1 MSGTESEGHEAT
13 EAFRSDLR
21 SWLAANFTDTVA
33 ASIRQ
38 PDGASA
44 LRAHRDWNA
53 ALVDAGYGAI
63 AWPAEY
69 GGRDADIL
77 QQLAYNEEMAATRA
91 PGPVNAIG
99 VANIAPAIMAYGTS
113 DQKQRFLRPMLRGD
127 ELWSQGMS
135 EPDSGSDLASLKCS
149 AVRDGD
155 DFVVNGQKTW
165 NSNGDVADW
174 CQLYVRT
181 NADAPKHQGI
191 TALLIDMTT
200 PGVEA
205 RPIKTMAGEAG
216 FSELFF
222 TDARFP
228 ASALL
233 GQVDAGWGV
242 ATNTLSHERAGVASM
257 YLSVRQQFDDL
268 LQAARTPG
276 DDGTRPID
284 SSVNRVALMRRF
296 EETRN
301 LEFLARRTLDAA
313 LSGQQPGA
321 EGSVIKLA
329 WSMTSQRLSTTAVD
343 VLGLGALDGRWAASF
358 LGSPSLTIAGGTT
371 EIVKNIIGER
381 VLGLPREPK
390 GAA

>member
-1 MSGTESEGHEAT
+1 MSGTETEGHEAIDT
-13 EAFRSDLR
+13 FRSDLQR
-21 SWLAANFTDTVA
+21 WLAANFTDTVA

-38 PDGASA
+38 PERTAA
-44 LRAHRDWNA
+44 LRAHRTWNA
-53 ALVDAGYGAI
+53 ELVDAGYGAI

-77 QQLAYNEEMAATRA
+77 QQLAYNEEMAAARA

-113 DQKQRFLRPMLRGD
+113 DQKQRFLRSMLRGD

-181 NADAPKHQGI
+181 NAEAPKHQGI

-205 RPIKTMAGEAG
+205 RPIKTMAGDAG

-233 GQVDAGWGV
+233 GQVDAGWSV

-268 LQAARTPG
+268 LHAARTPG
-276 DDGTRPID
+276 EDGTRAID
-284 SSVNRVALMRRF
+284 SPVNRVALMRRF

-329 WSMTSQRLSTTAVD
+329 WSTTSQRLSMTAVD
-343 VLGLGALDGRWAASF
+343 VLGLDALDGRWAASF

-371 EIVKNIIGER
+371 EINKNIIGER

>member
-1 MSGTESEGHEAT
+1 VSGTETEGHEAIDT
-13 EAFRSDLR
+13 FRSDLR
-21 SWLAANFTDTVA
+21 RWLAANFTDTVA

-38 PDGASA
+38 PERTAA
-44 LRAHRDWNA
+44 LRAHRTWNA

-69 GGRDADIL
+69 GGSDADIL
-77 QQLAYNEEMAATRA
+77 QQLAYNEEMAAARA

-181 NADAPKHQGI
+181 NAEAPKHQGI

-205 RPIKTMAGEAG
+205 RPIKTMAGDAG

-233 GQVDAGWGV
+233 GQVDAGWSV

-257 YLSVRQQFDDL
+257 YLSVHQQFDDL

-276 DDGTRPID
+276 EDGARAID
-284 SSVNRVALMRRF
+284 SPVNRVALMRRF

-329 WSMTSQRLSTTAVD
+329 WSTTSQRLSMTAMD
-343 VLGLGALDGRWAASF
+343 VLGLDALDGRWAASL
-358 LGSPSLTIAGGTT
+358 LGSRSLTIAGGTT

>member
-1 MSGTESEGHEAT
+1 VSGTETEGHEAIDT
-13 EAFRSDLR
+13 FRSDLR
-21 SWLAANFTDTVA
+21 RWLAANFTDTVA

-38 PDGASA
+38 PERTAA
-44 LRAHRDWNA
+44 LRAHRTWNA

-69 GGRDADIL
+69 GGSDADIL
-77 QQLAYNEEMAATRA
+77 QQLAYNEEMAAARA

-181 NADAPKHQGI
+181 NAEAPKHQGI

-205 RPIKTMAGEAG
+205 RPIKTMAGDAG

-233 GQVDAGWGV
+233 GQVDAGWSV

-257 YLSVRQQFDDL
+257 YLSVHQQFDDL

-276 DDGTRPID
+276 EEGARAID
-284 SSVNRVALMRRF
+284 SPVNRVALMRRF

-329 WSMTSQRLSTTAVD
+329 WSTTSQRLSMTAMD
-343 VLGLGALDGRWAASF
+343 VLGLDALDGRWAASL
-358 LGSPSLTIAGGTT
+358 LGSRSLTIAGGTT

>member
-1 MSGTESEGHEAT
+1 MSRTDTEDHEAT
-13 EAFRSDLR
+13 ADLR
-21 SWLAANFTDTVA
+21 CDLHSWLSANFTDAIA
-33 ASIRQ
+33 AAIRQ
-38 PDGASA
+38 PDRAAA
-44 LRAHRDWNA
+44 LRAHRQWNA
-53 ALVDAGYGAI
+53 ALVDAGYGAVG
-63 AWPAEY
+63 WPTEY
-69 GGRDADIL
+69 GGRNADIF
-77 QQLAYNEEMAATRA
+77 QQLAYNEEMAAARA

-99 VANIAPAIMAYGTS
+99 VANIAPAIMAYGTR
-113 DQKQRFLRPMLRGD
+113 DQKHRFLRSMLRGD

-135 EPDSGSDLASLKCS
+135 EPDSGSDLASLTCS

-181 NADAPKHQGI
+181 NTDVPKHQGI

-205 RPIKTMAGEAG
+205 RPIKTMAGDAG

-233 GQVDAGWGV
+233 GEVDAGWGV

-268 LQAARTPG
+268 LHAARMPG
-276 DDGTRPID
+276 EDGTRAID
-284 SSVNRVALMRRF
+284 SAVNRVALMQRF

-329 WSMTSQRLSTTAVD
+329 WSTTSQRLSATALE
-343 VLGLGALDGRWAASF
+343 VLGLGALDGRWAAGL
-358 LGSPSLTIAGGTT
+358 LGSRSLTIAGGTT